1 MNKEIKCYLCSTS
14 FKRPYNLS
22 IHLREFRCKSPLL
35 DNLEELNNLLKNTMN
50 KNEEEKVCNDG
61 NKLIKVNPISQLDL
75 TNNMNNNK
83 LTLDKFDDNKCNENS
98 LIVLLTEYIKNIIY
112 NKNIPENMCITYIR
126 RRQPMFNIV
135 INNDKTITNDI
146 KSAKDICDLYSEM
159 FLKIIKKEMKNF
171 TKYIKNIKKDNNNID
186 DDLLYDMN
194 VIDTFKDLLRKE
206 NIINI
211 ISHSLKNVLNNYI
224 LYDKNMKYQG

>member
-22 IHLREFRCKSPLL
+22 VHLREFRCKSPLL

-50 KNEEEKVCNDG
+50 KNEEEKVCNYG

-83 LTLDKFDDNKCNENS
+83 LILDKFDDNKCNENS

>member
-1 MNKEIKCYLCSTS
+1 
-14 FKRPYNLS
+14 
-22 IHLREFRCKSPLL
+22 LL

>member
-83 LTLDKFDDNKCNENS
+83 LMLDKFDDNKCNENS

-211 ISHSLKNVLNNYI
+211 ISHSLKNVLNISLNEVI
-224 LYDKNMKYQG
+224 CII

>member
-83 LTLDKFDDNKCNENS
+83 LMLDKFDDNKCNENS

-211 ISHSLKNVLNNYI
+211 ISHSLKNVLNIYI